1 MLNNNQSANLLSN
14 ISEFIEKMILKAE
27 TEIKRKLKL
36 IESFLHRI
44 FLLFNQW
51 LSIVRVVIIALRHSF
66 SRRSIQ

>member
-44 FLLFNQW
+44 FLLLNQW